1 MNNVTILKALTDA
14 LSGLTPEQQEGLQA
28 VNNLNPLESASTALQ
43 YEKQSCLLSCN
54 TGYILGDLIRALK
67 LEIAQTENKNKNGN
81 AAKQHKVLL
90 SVIKAAIKRNAVD
103 GIQGYWIF
111 NGKQTVCDGYR
122 AFLMNNVDETL
133 PKIPEGVT
141 PFDLTNALQ
150 CKNKNHIV
158 LEKPNTALLKAYIKT
173 HKNPVYHFGNVIVKA
188 EYLLDVL
195 EAMPDCTMYMESYLS
210 PIYCADDN
218 GNEAL
223 LLPIRPNVKG
233 KTDPLGDEYKTI
245 L

>member
-1 MNNVTILKALTDA
+1 M
-14 LSGLTPEQQEGLQA
+14 PE
-28 VNNLNPLESASTALQ
+28 V
-43 YEKQSCLLSCN
+43 
-54 TGYILGDLIRALK
+54 
-67 LEIAQTENKNKNGN
+67 
-81 AAKQHKVLL
+81 
-90 SVIKAAIKRNAVD
+90 
-103 GIQGYWIF
+103 
-111 NGKQTVCDGYR
+111 
-122 AFLMNNVDETL
+122 
-133 PKIPEGVT
+133 VT
-141 PFDLTNALQ
+141 PFDLTNALS

-173 HKNPVYHFGNVIVKA
+173 HKQGKQAPAYHFGNVIVCA

-210 PIYCADDN
+210 PIYCTDNN

-233 KTDPLGDEYKTI
+233 KTDPLGNEYKTI